1 LRNIAEQ
8 ISVIEEN
15 RSIDALKLKQYLPN
29 LSSSSLPMIIDENS
43 HSFGEEKSSLLKMIY
58 DLRTELNELKK
69 VTLNIMHGSKVKESE
84 AFLETST
91 TKALAPSSSI
101 TSNNASMV
109 SFHND
114 DDDIHEE
121 EDDEE
126 YYIETVEEDE
136 NLSLQDK
143 EIEMIKKSLER
154 NSNKRKL
161 AAKEL
166 GISER
171 TLYRKIK
178 QYNL

>member
-1 LRNIAEQ
+1 
-8 ISVIEEN
+8 
-15 RSIDALKLKQYLPN
+15 
-29 LSSSSLPMIIDENS
+29 MIIDENN

-69 VTLNIMHGSKVKESE
+69 VTLNIMHGSKIKESE

-91 TKALAPSSSI
+91 TKTLAPSPSI
-101 TSNNASMV
+101 NNNNEGLV
-109 SFHND
+109 SFHNN
-114 DDDIHEE
+114 DDDIHQD
-121 EDDEE
+121 DDEE